1 MESKEL
7 NQIPQDETIR
17 QEENPVNEAKET
29 PEVSE
34 NAAEVAEINETSSS
48 EEVQPVLESVTAEAP
63 VSIETEMAFI
73 AEEDEEETELVVAEM
88 IADETIEA
96 SSREELIEM
105 LHSLVHAEGTEDIKG
120 KVAQIKVA
128 FRNKTAQERLQAAQ
142 AIANG
147 DSDTELAPNH
157 EDELE
162 QRFNA
167 TFSIYREKRHQM
179 MEELEKAK
187 IENLNQK
194 KVILEE
200 LKVLIESDELLKK
213 TYDDFKALQE
223 KWKQIGL
230 VPKTEMQSLWQSYHY
245 LVDKFFDKVRINKE
259 LKDLDFKKNLEAKI
273 ELCEKAE
280 ELLLEESMNEAFR
293 QLQKLHEQWKE
304 IGPVSYDKRDEIWD
318 RFKGASDKINTRRRD
333 YYEKLHGELQSNY
346 EAKKA
351 LIEKAKEIVH
361 GSSGSVKEW
370 QSQTDQ
376 VNELFKLW
384 KSVGPAPRKLNDE
397 VWAEFKTLL
406 DQFFQSKGAHFSTIK
421 DQQLNNYNL
430 KLDLCGQAEALQ
442 NSTEWK
448 ETSHELINLQK
459 EWKKIGPVPR
469 KHSDKIWRRFRA
481 ACDHFFNAKTA
492 YFADIIGHE
501 AENLNAKLALIKE
514 VEEYPYTENKSE
526 NLAALKS
533 FQRRW
538 TEIGHVPIKDK
549 NNVQNAFRKAV
560 DVQMEKLGITS
571 LDMSA
576 GSFKSRFENV
586 KEMPDGA
593 RTLSREMS
601 QLQIRIQK
609 MNEDISLWEN
619 NIGFLANSKNAS
631 ILKEEFEK
639 KIEKSR
645 QEVKLMEAK
654 VKFLRDE
661 INKLK

>member
-7 NQIPQDETIR
+7 NQIPQDEPIR
-17 QEENPVNEAKET
+17 QEENPVSEVNET
-29 PEVSE
+29 SEVME
-34 NAAEVAEINETSSS
+34 NAAEGAEIVEVSVV
-48 EEVQPVLESVTAEAP
+48 EVQPVVEPVVAETPVIAES
-63 VSIETEMAFI
+63 EMAFI
-73 AEEDEEETELVVAEM
+73 GEDEEEESEMVVAEM
-88 IADETIEA
+88 VADETIEA
-96 SSREELIEM
+96 ASREELIEM
-105 LHSLVHAEGTEDIKG
+105 LHALVHSETTEDIKG

-142 AIANG
+142 NLANG
-147 DSDTELAPNH
+147 EGDDEVAPSH

-187 IENLNQK
+187 LENLNQK

-230 VPKTEMQSLWQSYHY
+230 VPKAEMQSLWQSYHY

-280 ELLLEESMNEAFR
+280 ELLLEENMNEAFR
-293 QLQKLHEQWKE
+293 QLQKLHELWKE

-351 LIEKAKEIVH
+351 LIEKAKEIVL

-406 DQFFQSKGAHFSTIK
+406 DQFFQTKGAHFSTIK

-442 NSTEWK
+442 NSTEWRD
-448 ETSHELINLQK
+448 TSHELINLQK

-469 KHSDKIWRRFRA
+469 KHSDKVWKRFRA
-481 ACDHFFNAKTA
+481 ACDHFFNAKAA
-492 YFADIIGHE
+492 YFADVIGHE
-501 AENLNAKLALIKE
+501 AENLTAKLALIKE
-514 VEEYPYTENKSE
+514 VEEYPYTDNKSE
-526 NLAALKS
+526 NLAALKA

-538 TEIGHVPIKDK
+538 TEIGHVPIKEK
-549 NNVQNAFRKAV
+549 NNVQNAFRKVV

-576 GSFKSRFENV
+576 GNYRSRFENA

-593 RTLSREMS
+593 RTLSKELN
-601 QLQIRIQK
+601 QLQIRVQK